1 MRLMSAALLLTLA
14 ACAPTPA
21 PATEPAPEPAAPAAA
36 EIVEPAPTPAPPE
49 PAPVM
54 TGGYSP
60 ASVEDEMVKAALAVA
75 TDAIYKRDPTRA
87 LVEKVE
93 AEQQVVAGMNY
104 HFVITMTGGARYG
117 VTVYRKL
124 DSTMEVTNYAKLP

>member
-1 MRLMSAALLLTLA
+1 MRFVSTILVGSMLA
-14 ACAPTPA
+14 ACAATPAPTPA
-21 PATEPAPEPAAPAAA
+21 LTPAA
-36 EIVEPAPTPAPPE
+36 IVEPAPPTPMPTPAP
-49 PAPVM
+49 VI

-60 ASVEDEMVKAALAVA
+60 ASLNDEMTKAAQAVA
-75 TDAIYKRDPTRA
+75 VDAIYKRDPTRA

-93 AEQQVVAGMNY
+93 AEMQVVAGINY

-124 DSTMEVTNYAKLP
+124 DGTMEVTNYARLP

>member
-1 MRLMSAALLLTLA
+1 MRFVFTILIGSALV
-14 ACAPTPA
+14 ACSPV
-21 PATEPAPEPAAPAAA
+21 PEPVPS
-36 EIVEPAPTPAPPE
+36 PAPPAVVETTPSTPMPTPE
-49 PAPVM
+49 PVR

-60 ASVEDEMVKAALAVA
+60 ASLDDEMTKAAQAVA
-75 TDAIYKRDPTRA
+75 VDAIYARDPTRA

-93 AEQQVVAGMNY
+93 AEMQVVAGLNY

-124 DSTMEVTNYAKLP
+124 DSTMEVTNYTKL

>member
-1 MRLMSAALLLTLA
+1 MRITSTILIGALLA
-14 ACAPTPA
+14 ACSPA
-21 PATEPAPEPAAPAAA
+21 PAPELAPAPEPAT
-36 EIVEPAPTPAPPE
+36 VEATPPAPMPAPE
-49 PAPVM
+49 PMV

-60 ASVEDEMVKAALAVA
+60 ASLDDEMVKAAQAVA
-75 TDAIYKRDPTRA
+75 VDAIYTRDPTRA

-93 AEQQVVAGMNY
+93 AELQVVAGINY

-124 DSTMEVTNYAKLP
+124 DGTMEVTDYAGLP

>member
-1 MRLMSAALLLTLA
+1 MRITSTILIGAVLA
-14 ACAPTPA
+14 ACS
-21 PATEPAPEPAAPAAA
+21 PATAPEPAPAPEPVA
-36 EIVEPAPTPAPPE
+36 VEATPPAPMPAPE
-49 PAPVM
+49 PVV

-60 ASVEDEMVKAALAVA
+60 ASLDDEMVKAAQAVA
-75 TDAIYKRDPTRA
+75 VDAIYTRDPTRA

-93 AEQQVVAGMNY
+93 AELKVVAGINY

-124 DSTMEVTNYAKLP
+124 DGAMEVTDYARLP

>member
-1 MRLMSAALLLTLA
+1 MRITSTILIGALLA
-14 ACAPTPA
+14 ACSPA
-21 PATEPAPEPAAPAAA
+21 PAPAPEPVALEATP
-36 EIVEPAPTPAPPE
+36 PAPMPAPE
-49 PAPVM
+49 PMV

-60 ASVEDEMVKAALAVA
+60 ASLEDEMVKAAQAVA
-75 TDAIYKRDPTRA
+75 VDAIYTRDPTRA

-93 AEQQVVAGMNY
+93 AELQVVAGINY

-124 DSTMEVTNYAKLP
+124 DGAMEVTDYARLP

>member
-1 MRLMSAALLLTLA
+1 MRITSTILIGALLA
-14 ACAPTPA
+14 ACSPA
-21 PATEPAPEPAAPAAA
+21 PAPAPEPVA
-36 EIVEPAPTPAPPE
+36 VEATPPAPMPAPE
-49 PAPVM
+49 PMV

-60 ASVEDEMVKAALAVA
+60 ASLEDEMVKAAQAVA
-75 TDAIYKRDPTRA
+75 VDAIYTRDPTRA

-93 AEQQVVAGMNY
+93 AELQVVAGINY

-124 DSTMEVTNYAKLP
+124 DGAMEVTDYARLP